1 MSCTNPLTGFTMSRL
16 RCQLRRKSLPV
27 EELGTIGIPLGY
39 HLVPQNFTSDHHFPT
54 QIAMFWAKNLPKD
67 RPKSWCEH
75 ARKIMQNH
83 QTLYATT
90 GHGQEYVSAIG
101 VRHLILDNPLF
112 GVPNKIEKSTKYA
125 GDLVENNITEKGG
138 FNLSEV
144 WPQWGSSS

>member
-1 MSCTNPLTGFTMSRL
+1 
-16 RCQLRRKSLPV
+16 
-27 EELGTIGIPLGY
+27 
-39 HLVPQNFTSDHHFPT
+39 
-54 QIAMFWAKNLPKD
+54 
-67 RPKSWCEH
+67 
-75 ARKIMQNH
+75 MQNH

-101 VRHLILDNPLF
+101 VRHLTLDNPLF

-144 WPQWGSSS
+144 